1 MTTIPV
7 DPQTHRISATAT
19 VSEQGTV
26 AFLGTDWYCLGAQ
39 PGWEVSLETMPNFGA
54 WQTAVH
60 PATHSHIAANQPE
73 VTWTTT
79 ISQDFNLYDTR
90 ADIAER
96 LQDGF
101 FDQLFNSTLADIEGH
116 AFRLS
121 PITNESNNTL

>member
-1 MTTIPV
+1 MTLI
-7 DPQTHRISATAT
+7 DLNLQTHRVSATAI

-26 AFLGTDWYCLGAQ
+26 TFLGVDWYCLGAQ
-39 PGWEVSLETMPNFGA
+39 PGWEVGLETMPNFGA
-54 WQTAVH
+54 WQAANP
-60 PATHSHIAANQPE
+60 PATHDAIVANHPE

-121 PITNESNNTL
+121 PITVHSNQH